1 MSQKSR
7 ILKHF
12 APFLA
17 LVLFGAA
24 LWGLH
29 HVLGSYNYQDIV
41 HQLRSIPIGKISLA
55 LILTVASYVVM
66 TAYDGL
72 SIAYIQH
79 HLKRGK
85 VMLASFISYSFSNN
99 IGLSI
104 LTSGSIRYRLYT
116 AWGFSIGE
124 ITKVITFTTVTF
136 WLGIVTVGGIV
147 FLTVP
152 LAIPAIAHLPLTT
165 AQPLGLLLL
174 SVIALYLIIIFRH
187 RAPFQFKSL
196 KLDLP
201 TPRLA
206 LAQLLVGSLDW
217 VMAGS
222 VLYVLLPTT
231 AQISF
236 GQLIGI
242 FLLAQV
248 VALISH
254 VPGGVGVFESLV
266 LFCAPSIAP
275 DALIGSLLVY
285 RGIYYLLPLIVGSL
299 LMAANELLQKRQQVA
314 TTARTI
320 ARLGSSLIPQL
331 LALEALIAGAVLLF
345 SGAVPTDPGRLH
357 WLEDFVPLPMME
369 ISHFLGSLAG
379 AGLLLLALGL
389 QRRLDVAYLL
399 TTTLLAV
406 GSLLSLLKGVDF
418 EESTLL
424 ILMLAALLPCRR
436 YFYRKASLLGER
448 FSSGW
453 IITIL
458 LVMGC
463 SVWVGLFIYKD
474 VSYSNELWWHFA
486 LKGDAPRF
494 LRATIGA
501 AIMLSIFAI
510 AKLLRPVTLTPAL
523 PDADALEKAREIVGS
538 SSDTAANLAMLGDK
552 TLLFNEQRTAFV
564 MYGVSGR
571 SWISMGDPV
580 GLQEEQ
586 RELAWKFRELCE
598 RSGGRP
604 VFYEIGP
611 ESLHIYLDM
620 GMTLLKLGE
629 EARVPLGEFSLEGR
643 SRKGLRYTHR
653 RLTKDG
659 CSFEIVPAEQIKD
672 LLPELKNVS
681 DSWLVEKHTREK
693 GFSLGFFDPDYLQC
707 NPVALVRNQGKI
719 IAFANLWTT
728 NSKEELSIDLMRFLP
743 EAPSG
748 VMDYL
753 FTSLMLW
760 GAEQNYNW
768 FNLGMA
774 PLSGLENRPFAP
786 LWNRIGAIAF
796 RHGEYFYNFH
806 GLRDYKNKF
815 NPVWEPRYLASPGG
829 VTLPQTLTNI
839 TALISGGLK
848 GAISK

>member
-1 MSQKSR
+1 MSRKPR
-7 ILKHF
+7 ILRHF
-12 APFLA
+12 APFVA
-17 LVLFGAA
+17 LLLFGAA

-29 HVLGSYNYQDIV
+29 HVLGAYNYQDIV
-41 HQLRSIPIGKISLA
+41 QQLQSISTGKIALA
-55 LILTVASYVVM
+55 VVLTVSSYMIM

-72 SIAYIQH
+72 SIVYIQH
-79 HLKRGK
+79 PLKRGK
-85 VMLASFISYSFSNN
+85 VMLASFISYAFSNN

-136 WLGIVTVGGIV
+136 WLGIVTVGGVV

-152 LAIPAIAHLPLTT
+152 LAIPEIAHFPMTT
-165 AQPLGLLLL
+165 VRPLGFFFL
-174 SVIALYLIIIFRH
+174 SVIALYLILIFRH
-187 RAPFQFKSL
+187 RAPVKFKSL
-196 KLDLP
+196 ELDLP

-222 VLYVLLPTT
+222 VLYVLLPAT

-248 VALISH
+248 IALISH

-266 LFCAPSIAP
+266 IFCAPSIAP
-275 DALIGSLLVY
+275 DALIGSLLAY

-299 LMAANELLQKRQQVA
+299 FMAANELLQKKQQVA
-314 TTARTI
+314 TTARTV
-320 ARLGSSLIPQL
+320 ARWGSSLIPQL

-345 SGAVPTDPGRLH
+345 SGAAPTDPGRLH
-357 WLEDFVPLPMME
+357 WLEDFIPLPMME

-399 TTTLLAV
+399 TTALLAV
-406 GSLLSLLKGVDF
+406 GSLLSLLKGVDY
-418 EESTLL
+418 EESILL

-436 YFYRKASLLGER
+436 HFYRKASLLGER

-458 LVMGC
+458 LVLGC
-463 SVWVGLFIYKD
+463 SVWIGMFVYKN
-474 VSYSNELWWHFA
+474 VNYSNELWWHFA

-501 AIMLSIFAI
+501 AVLLLLFAI
-510 AKLLRPVTLTPAL
+510 AKLLRPVALTPIL
-523 PDADALEKAREIVGS
+523 PDADALEKARHIIAES
-538 SSDTAANLAMLGDK
+538 PRASANLALLGDK
-552 TLLFNEQRTAFV
+552 ALLFNEQSSAFI
-564 MYGVSGR
+564 MYGIGGR
-571 SWISMGDPV
+571 SWVSMGNPV
-580 GLQEEQ
+580 GPEEEQ
-586 RELAWKFRELCE
+586 RELAWQFRELCE
-598 RSGGRP
+598 RHGGRP

-629 EARVPLGEFSLEGR
+629 EARVPLGEFSLEG
-643 SRKGLRYTHR
+643 STRKGLRYTHR

-659 CSFEIVPAEQIKD
+659 CSFEIAPVEQIHD
-672 LLPELKNVS
+672 LFPELKSVS
-681 DSWLVEKHTREK
+681 DTWLEEKHTREK
-693 GFSLGFFDPDYLQC
+693 GFSLGSFDPAYLQH
-707 NPVALVRNQGKI
+707 NPIALVRSQGKI
-719 IAFANLWTT
+719 IAFANLWITT
-728 NSKEELSIDLMRFLP
+728 SQEELSIDLMRFLP

-753 FTSLMLW
+753 FISLMLW

-786 LWNRIGAIAF
+786 LWNRVGAMAF

-815 NPVWEPRYLASPGG
+815 NPVWEPRYLASPGSM
-829 VTLPQTLTNI
+829 TLPHTLTNI

-848 GAISK
+848 GAFTK

>member
-1 MSQKSR
+1 MSEKLR
-7 ILKHF
+7 ILRLF
-12 APFLA
+12 APFVA
-17 LVLFGAA
+17 LLLFGAA
-24 LWGLH
+24 LWGLY
-29 HVLGSYNYQDIV
+29 HVLGAYNYQDILQ
-41 HQLRSIPIGKISLA
+41 QLRSISTARIALA
-55 LILTVASYVVM
+55 LVLTVISYVIM

-72 SIAYIQH
+72 SVVYIQH
-79 HLKRGK
+79 PLKRGK
-85 VMLASFISYSFSNN
+85 VMLASFISYAFSNN

-136 WLGIVTVGGIV
+136 WLGIVTVGGVV
-147 FLTVP
+147 FMTVP
-152 LAIPAIAHLPLTT
+152 LAIPAIVHFPMTT
-165 AQPLGLLLL
+165 VRPLGFLFL
-174 SVIALYLIIIFRH
+174 SVIAFYLILIYRH
-187 RAPFQFKSL
+187 RAPLKFKSL
-196 KLDLP
+196 ELDLP
-201 TPRLA
+201 APRLA
-206 LAQLLVGSLDW
+206 FAQLLVGSLDW

-222 VLYVLLPTT
+222 VLYILLPPT

-254 VPGGVGVFESLV
+254 VPGGVGVFESLI
-266 LFCAPSIAP
+266 LFCVPSVAP

-285 RGIYYLLPLIVGSL
+285 RGVYYLLPLLVGSL
-299 LMAANELLQKRQQVA
+299 LMAANELLQKKQQVA
-314 TTARTI
+314 TTARTV
-320 ARLGSSLIPQL
+320 ALWGSALIPQL

-345 SGAVPTDPGRLH
+345 SGAAPTDPGRLH

-399 TTTLLAV
+399 TTTLLAA

-418 EESTLL
+418 EESILL

-453 IITIL
+453 IITIF
-458 LVMGC
+458 LVLGC
-463 SVWVGLFIYKD
+463 SVWIGLFIYKD

-501 AIMLSIFAI
+501 AILLLMFAI
-510 AKLLRPVTLTPAL
+510 AKLLRPVTLIPAL
-523 PDADALEKAREIVGS
+523 PDVDTLGKARTIIATSAETS
-538 SSDTAANLAMLGDK
+538 ANLALLGDK
-552 TLLFNEQRTAFV
+552 TLLFNEQYSAFI
-564 MYGVSGR
+564 MYGISGR
-571 SWISMGDPV
+571 SWVSMGNPV
-580 GLQEEQ
+580 GSKEDQ

-611 ESLHIYLDM
+611 EALHLYLDM

-629 EARVPLGEFSLEGR
+629 EARVPLSEFSLEGR

-659 CSFEIVPAEQIKD
+659 CSFEIASVEQIHD
-672 LLPELKNVS
+672 LLPELKSVS
-681 DSWLVEKHTREK
+681 DAWLEEKHTREK
-693 GFSLGFFDPDYLQC
+693 GFSLGFFDSNYLQC
-707 NPVALVRNQGKI
+707 NPVALIRSQGKI
-719 IAFANLWTT
+719 IAFANLWIT
-728 NSKEELSIDLMRFLP
+728 NSQEELSIDLMRSLP
-743 EAPSG
+743 EAPPG

-753 FTSLMLW
+753 FISLMLW

-786 LWNRIGAIAF
+786 LWNRIGAMAF

-815 NPVWEPRYLASPGG
+815 NPVWAPRYLASPGG
-829 VTLPQTLTNI
+829 MTLPHTLTNI
-839 TALISGGLK
+839 TALISRGLK
-848 GAISK
+848 GALTK